1 MLTSLLSE
9 FNSEANLTLAKIL
22 HKKGYAL
29 NLFLGGGMSW
39 GSGWGY
45 MQVIEFSLSPRWECM
60 ESLKEEKGSEL
71 IGVADV
77 KTFLQDCQGIGV
89 LLQNKM
95 VQLRDLEPGNS
106 PAGLES
112 NKRKLSAVE
121 REVLVMERKI
131 EYLRSVAK
139 S

>member
-1 MLTSLLSE
+1 
-9 FNSEANLTLAKIL
+9 
-22 HKKGYAL
+22 
-29 NLFLGGGMSW
+29 
-39 GSGWGY
+39 
-45 MQVIEFSLSPRWECM
+45 MQVIVFSLPPRWQHM

-77 KTFLQDCQGIGV
+77 RTFLEDCQSIGV
-89 LLQNKM
+89 LLQDKM
-95 VQLRDLEPGNS
+95 GQLRNLEPGNS

-112 NKRKLSAVE
+112 DKRKLSVVE
-121 REVLVMERKI
+121 REILVIERKI

>member
-1 MLTSLLSE
+1 M
-9 FNSEANLTLAKIL
+9 NCYLA
-22 HKKGYAL
+22 
-29 NLFLGGGMSW
+29 S
-39 GSGWGY
+39 
-45 MQVIEFSLSPRWECM
+45 RWQSM
-60 ESLKEEKGSEL
+60 ETLKEEKGSEL

-77 KTFLQDCQGIGV
+77 RTFLQDCQSIGV

-112 NKRKLSAVE
+112 DKRKLYTIE
-121 REVLVMERKI
+121 REVLVTERKI

>member
-1 MLTSLLSE
+1 
-9 FNSEANLTLAKIL
+9 
-22 HKKGYAL
+22 
-29 NLFLGGGMSW
+29 
-39 GSGWGY
+39 
-45 MQVIEFSLSPRWECM
+45 M
-60 ESLKEEKGSEL
+60 ETLKEEKGSKL

-77 KTFLQDCQGIGV
+77 RTFLQDCQSIGV
-89 LLQNKM
+89 LLQDKM

-112 NKRKLSAVE
+112 DKRKLCTIE
-121 REVLVMERKI
+121 REVLVIERKI

>member
-1 MLTSLLSE
+1 
-9 FNSEANLTLAKIL
+9 
-22 HKKGYAL
+22 
-29 NLFLGGGMSW
+29 
-39 GSGWGY
+39 

-60 ESLKEEKGSEL
+60 ELLKEEKGSEL